1 MAPLES
7 LPPDQRAVLQLVL
20 QRGRTYDEIAAMLS
34 IDRAAV
40 RDRAL
45 QAFDEIGP
53 PNRLT
58 AERRALITDYL
69 MGQLP
74 PRVAEQIHERL
85 ASSPAERAWARA
97 LASDL
102 STLAKSPLPEIPS
115 SLQQASEASPAAAPT
130 PPVEPSED
138 VPPASEPPAGATRP
152 RRRPPAER
160 VPAPT
165 GAQPAAAAGSGDAGD
180 AGYGR
185 RDSSGHADGP
195 PTSRRGGAIMLIAG
209 LLVVI
214 VIIVVAIILTN
225 NSGSSHSGSVAQ
237 TPPSTGQATGTG
249 SASTP
254 ATGATSSTGT
264 GTSSATTPTGATGAS
279 GTTGVQVLGQM
290 KLKSPTGTTS
300 PAGAAEIVKQ
310 NGKEGIVLLAQ
321 GVAPNTKHNAYAVWL
336 YNGPGKAYRLGFVN
350 PAVGASGK
358 IQTATV
364 LPPNATSY
372 KYVLVTLET
381 TPSAKVPGH
390 VVLKGLLVLG

>member
-45 QAFDEIGP
+45 QAFDAIGP

-85 ASSPAERAWARA
+85 ASSPPERAWARA

-115 SLQQASEASPAAAPT
+115 SLEAAGQAAPPAAAAAPPT
-130 PPVEPSED
+130 EPPAD
-138 VPPASEPPAGATRP
+138 VPAAAEPPAGAGRP

-160 VPAPT
+160 QPAAT
-165 GAQPAAAAGSGDAGD
+165 GAQPTSAGPAGPSDSGD

-185 RDSSGHADGP
+185 RDSAGDAGGP
-195 PTSRRGGAIMLIAG
+195 PTSRRGGAIMLVAG
-209 LLVVI
+209 MLVVI
-214 VIIVVAIILTN
+214 VIIVVAIILSN

-237 TPPSTGQATGTG
+237 TPASTGQATGTG

-264 GTSSATTPTGATGAS
+264 GTGSATTPTGTTGA
-279 GTTGVQVLGQM
+279 TGVQVLGQM
-290 KLKSPTGTTS
+290 RLKSPTGTTS
-300 PAGAAEIVKQ
+300 PTGAAEIVKQ

-358 IQTATV
+358 ISTATP
-364 LPPNATSY
+364 LPPNVTSY

-381 TPSAKVPGH
+381 TPNSKVPGH
-390 VVLKGLLVLG
+390 IVLQGPLVLG